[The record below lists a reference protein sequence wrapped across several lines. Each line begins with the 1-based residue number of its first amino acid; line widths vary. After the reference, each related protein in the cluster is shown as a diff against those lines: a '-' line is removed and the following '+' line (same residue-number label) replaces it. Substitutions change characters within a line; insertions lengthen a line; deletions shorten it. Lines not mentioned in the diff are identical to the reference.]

1 MEIKKDAKVNMEK
14 YRSIF
19 LQVGL
24 VATLVAL
31 FLLFEWTTSDAA
43 VDDLGQMEVLDIEEE
58 IIEITRQ
65 DVTPPPPP
73 PPPEQPSDI
82 LEIVDDDVDLQDELE
97 LNLDFEEDEE
107 MDIQIVEF
115 EEVEEETVE
124 EVFLIVEDMPEFPG
138 GEVALRKFIAENI
151 KYPEI
156 ALENDIQGKVY
167 VRFVVTSTG
176 AVDQVQVARGVDPLL
191 DEEAVR
197 VVKQLPKWTP
207 GRQRGKNVSVWY
219 TVPINFQLN

>member
-1 MEIKKDAKVNMEK
+1 MEVKKNEKVNMDK

-19 LQVGL
+19 LQIGL
-24 VATLVAL
+24 IATLVGV
-31 FLLFEWTTSDAA
+31 FFLFEWTSSDAA
-43 VDDLGQMEVLDIEEE
+43 VDDLGELEMIDIEEE
-58 IIEITRQ
+58 KIEITRQ

-82 LEIVDDDVDLQDELE
+82 LEIVDDDVDIQDELE
-97 LNLDFEEDEE
+97 LNLDFDEDEE

-115 EEVEEETVE
+115 EEVEEEVVE

-138 GEVALRKFIAENI
+138 GEVALRKFIADNVE
-151 KYPEI
+151 YPEI
-156 ALENDIQGKVY
+156 ALENGIQGKVY

-176 AVDQVQVARGVDPLL
+176 SVDQVQVARGVDPLL
-191 DEEAVR
+191 DDEAVR
-197 VVKQLPKWTP
+197 VVKKLPKWTP
-207 GRQRGKNVSVWY
+207 GKQRGKNVSVWY